1 MYDII
6 FNIFKMGV
14 KNMDTITYAEFKK
27 FFQANP
33 AYVKVFDKFGQDKY
47 KVSTMNANNFNE
59 DMQKLFIAFFTL
71 VDPQNIYKGRVD
83 FIQKWYKAKKGRAQ
97 HLLSL
102 YGSNSI
108 IYAIKE
114 DTLRDETWYRLIDCI
129 NKVTI
134 CEWQLNYLFDPIV
147 PETPVSA
154 SKNEFIEY
162 FTSGNGKGHK
172 KDFNDFIDMPGYTES
187 VINGTRNYSQGI
199 HLEFIRYTGRN
210 IEINIIDEIGKY
222 MTKNRDRKMELCS
235 LLYKQLY
242 NKSSITGFKT
252 LCDNAPLLNK
262 SNRLRMMKVINE
274 SKKIYP

>member
-1 MYDII
+1 
-6 FNIFKMGV
+6 MGV
-14 KNMDTITYAEFKK
+14 KFMDNITYTEFKK
-27 FFQANP
+27 FFQVNP
-33 AYVKVFDKFGQDKY
+33 LYIKVFDKFVQDKY
-47 KVSTMNANNFNE
+47 KVSNMTANNFNE

-71 VDPQNIYKGRVD
+71 VDPQNVYKGRVD

-97 HLLSL
+97 QLLNL

-114 DTLRDETWYRLIDCI
+114 DTLRDETWYRLIDCM

-147 PETPVSA
+147 PEVPVRH

-162 FTSGNGKGHK
+162 FTNGNGKDLK
-172 KDFNDFIDMPGYTES
+172 KDFNDFIDMHGYTES
-187 VINGTRNYSQGI
+187 VINGTRNYSQAV
-199 HLEFIRYTGRN
+199 HLEFIRYTGRK
-210 IEINIIDEIGKY
+210 IKIDIVDEINKY
-222 MTKNRDRKMELCS
+222 MKKNKEHKMELCS

-242 NKSSITGFKT
+242 NKSDITGFKS
-252 LCDNAPLLNK
+252 LYDNIPRLNK
-262 SNRLRMMKVINE
+262 VNRLRMMKVINE